1 MELERD
7 NICLRPSV
15 RVAAAGVEYPGVAV
29 LEYSGAVVAEVG
41 WGGVV
46 VEEESGVLEEACE
59 AGVEYPGV
67 DEMED
72 GIVILAAS

>member
-15 RVAAAGVEYPGVAV
+15 RVATAGVEYPGVAV
-29 LEYSGAVVAEVG
+29 LECPGAVVAEVG

-46 VEEESGVLEEACE
+46 VEEEYGASEEACE
-59 AGVEYPGV
+59 AGVEHPGV

-72 GIVILAAS
+72 GVVILAAS